1 MHSQKVPSIVTLY
14 SKYTRVLTFENVCQ
28 RSPSC
33 SRSEAPST
41 KSSSSRSACRRRQQ
55 DQHGARHQRGQPDP
69 CWQHMCWQ
77 HMCCQHTCWQQ
88 AWAVLNAI
96 QQLRAA
102 YYICIFLYIAADSRA
117 TAPLCW
123 QHMCWSKDRH
133 RAHFERRAQRRQSG
147 RAVRWSTAS
156 TTNCIFPSSLL
167 HKP

>member
-1 MHSQKVPSIVTLY
+1 MRMSAREANRAPDRKLHLPSRRAQDQHVVGRVIPCQKRP
-14 SKYTRVLTFENVCQ
+14 N
-28 RSPSC
+28 
-33 SRSEAPST
+33 
-41 KSSSSRSACRRRQQ
+41 ACRRRQQ

-102 YYICIFLYIAADSRA
+102 YYICIFLYIAAESRA

>member
-1 MHSQKVPSIVTLY
+1 MHVVGVNKISMEQDINVGNL
-14 SKYTRVLTFENVCQ
+14 TRVGN
-28 RSPSC
+28 
-33 SRSEAPST
+33 
-41 KSSSSRSACRRRQQ
+41 
-55 DQHGARHQRGQPDP
+55 
-69 CWQHMCWQ
+69 
-77 HMCCQHTCWQQ
+77 TCV
-88 AWAVLNAI
+88 ANTRVFATHVLPTHVLATSLGRVDAL
-96 QQLRAA
+96 LRAA
-102 YYICIFLYIAADSRA
+102 YYIWIFLYIAAESRA